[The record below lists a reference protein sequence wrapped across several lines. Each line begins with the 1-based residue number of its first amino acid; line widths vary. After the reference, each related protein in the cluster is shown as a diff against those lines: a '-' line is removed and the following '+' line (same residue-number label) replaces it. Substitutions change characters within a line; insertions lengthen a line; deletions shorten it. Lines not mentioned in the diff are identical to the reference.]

1 VNVYSGKHLVGTWN
15 PASGKVYYEYSDWLG
30 TKRYEADGAG
40 NYVNSWASLPF
51 GDNQTALGAGLDA
64 TENHFTGQ
72 EHDAESG
79 LDHFAARYYQSQ
91 TGRWLLPDWSAT
103 PVPVPY
109 ATFTNPQSLNLYTYV
124 GNNPVNAVDADG
136 HLTGNG
142 NTGSYPIGSGAQQ
155 FERSCALELN
165 TGCLEDVHPNV
176 DDGGLQAPT
185 ENATQVA
192 QDQTADQKNSDAKAE
207 QAQQQNDNS
216 STSSSTT
223 GQDQSHY
230 ASVSYWPTGAGG
242 FGHIGIGVDT
252 DDTQGFSTK
261 NPNLHWWQR
270 LFGAPAARTE
280 DDIAQH
286 TTNGD
291 VAPHSY
297 LHIPVS
303 AAQAQAMQASMADR
317 KANPGH
323 YNLLFNNCAGFVE
336 SVLHAGGVSGVP
348 HAEIFGPPV
357 LYGILAYDNSFR

>member
-1 VNVYSGKHLVGTWN
+1 M
-15 PASGKVYYEYSDWLG
+15 
-30 TKRYEADGAG
+30 
-40 NYVNSWASLPF
+40 
-51 GDNQTALGAGLDA
+51 
-64 TENHFTGQ
+64 
-72 EHDAESG
+72 
-79 LDHFAARYYQSQ
+79 
-91 TGRWLLPDWSAT
+91 GRFMSPDWSAI
-103 PVPVPY
+103 PAAVPY
-109 ATFTNPQSLNLYTYV
+109 AKLENPQTLNLYAYV
-124 GNNPVNAVDADG
+124 GNNPLGRVDKDG
-136 HLTGNG
+136 HDDYTYDQSGKQTGYVKRGFWHNFFQGNSYTLNADNG
-142 NTGSYPIGSGAQQ
+142 KSYSMEAALKPLSGGQ
-155 FERSCALELN
+155 RYTLV
-165 TGCLEDVHPNV
+165 G
-176 DDGGLQAPT
+176 
-185 ENATQVA
+185 
-192 QDQTADQKNSDAKAE
+192 
-207 QAQQQNDNS
+207 AQQQNDNS

-230 ASVSYWPTGAGG
+230 ASVSYWPKGAGG

-261 NPNLHWWQR
+261 DPSLHWWQR

-348 HAEIFGPPV
+348 HAEIFGLPV
-357 LYGILAYDNSFR
+357 LYGVLAYDNSFR

>member
-1 VNVYSGKHLVGTWN
+1 MQL
-15 PASGKVYYEYSDWLG
+15 ASRYAFPEPPLAAMWQLSENSRLG
-30 TKRYEADGAG
+30 FRLAGSTLQQGFGAG
-40 NYVNSWASLPF
+40 KYLIGIGDTASVVRYAWL
-51 GDNQTALGAGLDA
+51 
-64 TENHFTGQ
+64 
-72 EHDAESG
+72 ES
-79 LDHFAARYYQSQ
+79 LK
-91 TGRWLLPDWSAT
+91 
-103 PVPVPY
+103 
-109 ATFTNPQSLNLYTYV
+109 
-124 GNNPVNAVDADG
+124 
-136 HLTGNG
+136 
-142 NTGSYPIGSGAQQ
+142 
-155 FERSCALELN
+155 
-165 TGCLEDVHPNV
+165 
-176 DDGGLQAPT
+176 
-185 ENATQVA
+185 
-192 QDQTADQKNSDAKAE
+192 ADQKNSDAKAE